1 MTRNEAHCSD
11 DYPQGR
17 GRSLPEPPRHY
28 VYNVMEPDGPGYGKL
43 VGTWFEGSG
52 FTPNFHGMDLGFQPQ
67 PNLPDGTKAEPAD
80 EKPTNEN
87 LNQGGTE

>member
-17 GRSLPEPPRHY
+17 GRSLPEPPRAEAI
-28 VYNVMEPDGPGYGKL
+28 EPTLCDRDLIGCGECGRVTDVENSYRVGGRKGIL
-43 VGTWFEGSG
+43 VCEAC
-52 FTPNFHGMDLGFQPQ
+52 HA
-67 PNLPDGTKAEPAD
+67 KAD